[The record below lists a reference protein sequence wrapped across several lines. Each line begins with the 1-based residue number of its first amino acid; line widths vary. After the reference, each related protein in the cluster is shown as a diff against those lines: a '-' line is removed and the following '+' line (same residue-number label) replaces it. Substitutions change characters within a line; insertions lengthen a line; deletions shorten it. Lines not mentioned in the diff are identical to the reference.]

1 MKKNNVAGLE
11 DILQLF
17 EDNVSVSDI
26 SASRYLGK
34 ISAAI
39 VKKRVEM
46 GMTQKQFSE
55 YVGVSQ
61 GMVSKWEGGDYN
73 FTIRTLAE
81 IAEKLDLE
89 LYLNMKEYN
98 EQGADKSMITLT
110 SEKNKFISVKSK
122 VISFGAWK
130 SSKYQEITDK
140 KEM

>member
-1 MKKNNVAGLE
+1 MKNNDIAGLE

-26 SASRYLGK
+26 NASRYLGK

-73 FTIRTLAE
+73 FTIRALAE

-89 LYLNMKEYN
+89 LYLNLKEYN

-130 SSKYQEITDK
+130 SSKYQEITEK

>member
-1 MKKNNVAGLE
+1 MKKNNVAGLK

-61 GMVSKWEGGDYN
+61 GMVSKWEGG
-73 FTIRTLAE
+73 
-81 IAEKLDLE
+81 
-89 LYLNMKEYN
+89 
-98 EQGADKSMITLT
+98 
-110 SEKNKFISVKSK
+110 ISHS
-122 VISFGAWK
+122 
-130 SSKYQEITDK
+130 
-140 KEM
+140 